1 MNKLTVRQT
10 LRSLAFGTAVV
21 LVLLGGIAFAQ
32 LRSAGTKAAGLAA
45 VVGIEQKVAD
55 ADQAHDGIRG
65 AVLLALQAVQLN
77 SVKQRDEAIA
87 EFTGHAK
94 MLTASLDAVLPQLTD
109 STERADAT
117 TAIKRAKNYISAGQD
132 VLDASKDGF
141 EGAAMVLPT
150 FLAEY
155 KGLEKELGALA
166 DVIGK
171 DTNVQGEA
179 ARKSAASAATLIAVA
194 AFGFAIPALFAML
207 TLAGRIGNQLETVA
221 QRVEQLRGTC
231 ITNLQKGIDA
241 LAHGNLDADPKAG
254 TPKLTIDRE
263 DEIGAVSKS
272 VNGIID
278 QMVSAMDSFRVARN
292 SVAKVAN
299 GAKTI
304 ADASRRGVLDVKV
317 TREGLEGAYRDVIQS
332 MRDANDVNSSLINEM
347 SVVAGRAAEGDLVVR
362 VAGAFEGSHAQLA
375 DQFNLMLQNTEQA
388 LCDVRSASEQ
398 VSSASG
404 EISSGAH
411 SLAQSASTQAGSL
424 EEIAASLAELT
435 SMAKANTA
443 NAKEARG
450 LADSARSAAGRGVQ
464 SMGQLLEAMDRIKS
478 SSDATSKI
486 VKTIDEIAFQ
496 TNLLALNAAVEAA
509 RAGEAGKGF
518 AVVAEEVRSL
528 AMRSAEAARSTSD
541 LIEGSVKHASD
552 GVTLSRE
559 VVSHLEVIDGGVNRV
574 GEVMSEI
581 AAASEQQTQG
591 VTQIGQAVDG
601 MNGLTQQ
608 TASTSEEAA
617 SAASE
622 LSGQAEHLQ
631 AMVGRFTLSNTA
643 APTARHAAT
652 TARAAA
658 SAPAR
663 KATSS
668 RTITPPSANK
678 ARRPEPPRVKVAP
691 DSPERVIPFGD
702 DSDAAVLSDF

>member
-1 MNKLTVRQT
+1 MTRLTVRKT
-10 LRSLAFGTAVV
+10 LFSIAIGTSVV
-21 LVLLGGIAFAQ
+21 LVLLGGIAWAQ
-32 LRSAGTKAAGLAA
+32 LRAVGSKAASLAA
-45 VVGIEQKVAD
+45 VTGTAQYVAN

-65 AVLLALQAVQLN
+65 AVLVALQAAQLN
-77 SVKQRDEAIA
+77 SAKQRDEAID
-87 EFTGHAK
+87 EFKRQSKILFSGIDSATPRLADSAQREAAA
-94 MLTASLDAVLPQLTD
+94 TAT
-109 STERADAT
+109 
-117 TAIKRAKNYISAGQD
+117 KRAKNYVSAAQD
-132 VLDASKDGF
+132 VLDASKDGY

-155 KGLEKELGALA
+155 KGLEKEMGALS
-166 DVIGK
+166 DLIEK
-171 DTNVQGEA
+171 DAAVRGEA
-179 ARKSAASAATLIAVA
+179 ARKSAATSATMIAVA
-194 AFGFAIPALFAML
+194 SFAFAIPAFFTLFG
-207 TLAGRIGNQLETVA
+207 LARRIGSQLETVA
-221 QRVEQLRGTC
+221 NRVEQLRVTC
-231 ITNLQKGIDA
+231 IANLQAGIDQ
-241 LAHGNLDADPKAG
+241 LAHGNLEAEPKTG

-263 DEIGAVSKS
+263 DEIGALSKT

-278 QMVSAMDSFRVARN
+278 QMVSAIASFKVARD
-292 SVAKVAN
+292 SVARVAN

-304 ADASRRGVLDVKV
+304 ADASRKGDLDVHV
-317 TREGLEGAYRDVIQS
+317 TREGLEGAYRDVITS
-332 MRDANDVNSSLINEM
+332 MREANDVNKRLITEVSDVSS
-347 SVVAGRAAEGDLVVR
+347 RAADGDLVVR
-362 VAGAFEGSHAQLA
+362 VRGAFDGAHAELA
-375 DQFNLMLQNTEQA
+375 KQFNVMLQNTEQA

-398 VSSASG
+398 VASASG

-435 SMAKANTA
+435 SMAKANA
-443 NAKEARG
+443 GNAKEARG

-464 SMGQLLEAMDRIKS
+464 SMQQLTEAMDRIKS

-541 LIEGSVKHASD
+541 LIEGSVKHAQD
-552 GVTLSRE
+552 GVSLSRE

-591 VTQIGQAVDG
+591 VTQIGQSVDG

-608 TASTSEEAA
+608 TAATSEEAA
-617 SAASE
+617 SAAAE

-631 AMVGRFTLSNTA
+631 AMVARFTLANANTA
-643 APTARHAAT
+643 PSR
-652 TARAAA
+652 RAEPA
-658 SAPAR
+658 SR
-663 KATSS
+663 KAAV
-668 RTITPPSANK
+668 PPSTSRGRKPDAPRAKTPSFVPK
-678 ARRPEPPRVKVAP
+678 ASL
-691 DSPERVIPFGD
+691 SPERVIPFGD
-702 DSDAAVLSDF
+702 ESDAAVLSDF